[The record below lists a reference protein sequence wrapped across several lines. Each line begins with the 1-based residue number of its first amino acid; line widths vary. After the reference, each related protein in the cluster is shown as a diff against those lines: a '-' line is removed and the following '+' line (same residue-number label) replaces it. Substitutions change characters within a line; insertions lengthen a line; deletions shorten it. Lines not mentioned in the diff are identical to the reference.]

1 MKLYRAR
8 LVTERPSRAHVAKS
22 NEPASRIKG
31 RWFTSNI
38 IEAIEHGEKTHEG
51 KEWEIV
57 MVEVTDEFAAAHCVW
72 CVPVTR
78 CGLTPMEY
86 STNPMTD
93 FVLPTWCAN
102 KARYVGVKGNLRSRD
117 YLFNN
122 KNDGNLV
129 LMPNLSAR
137 KAA

>member
-8 LVTERPSRAHVAKS
+8 LVTERPSRIRIAKS

-38 IEAIEHGEKTHEG
+38 IEAIEHGEKAYEG

-57 MVEVTDEFAAAHCVW
+57 MVGVTDEFAAAHCVW
-72 CVPVTR
+72 AVPVTR
-78 CGLTPMEY
+78 CGLSPMEY
-86 STNPMTD
+86 SANPMTD
-93 FVLPTWCAN
+93 FVLPTWTAN
-102 KARYVGVKGNLRSRD
+102 KARYIGVKGNLRSRD
-117 YLFNN
+117 YLFNG
-122 KNDGNLV
+122 KDDSNLV
-129 LMPNLSAR
+129 VMPILSPR